1 MTEKVQAVRPKI
13 SHALVD
19 KLIGKEDI
27 RIYHCGVCGA
37 SLSVSEGS
45 CKVCGTSVDW
55 NGVKQGQKGRKRKSS
70 F

>member
-19 KLIGKEDI
+19 KLIGKEYI

-37 SLSVSEGS
+37 ILRPSEPS
-45 CKVCGTSVDW
+45 CKSCGAAQDLS
-55 NGVKQGQKGRKRKSS
+55 GIKFEQKGRKRR
-70 F
+70 